1 MFPCSSHIRLL
12 HQRFFS
18 LIPPSLTFFCDAA
31 LLSHIS
37 SQFQTSLCQS
47 VFHTVRKKSSRH
59 CCCEQMRRDFNS
71 NDTWNSNT
79 EILSVIMH
87 RGIRKENQLHQQ
99 YARQF
104 IPWKLLWC
112 LNVKRSMMITL
123 VNCISTSLYRSF
135 VQFFNINA
143 IIVTKR
149 VRNTHTIAAPW
160 IEIKLF
166 MYLVGITYVHVCF
179 SCKWKL

>member
-18 LIPPSLTFFCDAA
+18 YSTIIDILLWHKACVAYFPTVSNVVVKA
-31 LLSHIS
+31 LCT
-37 SQFQTSLCQS
+37 Q
-47 VFHTVRKKSSRH
+47 KSRH
-59 CCCEQMRRDFNS
+59 CYCEQMRRDFNS

-79 EILSVIMH
+79 EILSLIMH
-87 RGIRKENQLHQQ
+87 RGIRTKKNRTTTTI
-99 YARQF
+99 ARQF
-104 IPWKLLWC
+104 IAWKLLWFV
-112 LNVKRSMMITL
+112 NVNRSMMIAL

-149 VRNTHTIAAPW
+149 VRNTHTICRARD
-160 IEIKLF
+160 
-166 MYLVGITYVHVCF
+166 GN
-179 SCKWKL
+179 